1 MDPCLLQGTSS
12 CPTIQIIPS
21 CPAATLLLLPYIRHC
36 GSAPHVHMVMN
47 QLLPWFVQLQTL
59 SLAISDDP
67 DQVSSYQHVRL
78 LIGVSSLH
86 GHFILN
92 ALASPFALQWEGGQ
106 VMHSCLILCFFGLQ
120 NK

>member
-1 MDPCLLQGTSS
+1 
-12 CPTIQIIPS
+12 
-21 CPAATLLLLPYIRHC
+21 
-36 GSAPHVHMVMN
+36 MVMN

-59 SLAISDDP
+59 SLAISDNP

-106 VMHSCLILCFFGLQ
+106 VMHSCLFLCFFGLQ